1 MDLKLDDI
9 KLPISLNSRHD
20 VNMVC
25 QELRGIID
33 VAEQNNL
40 RQTSS
45 ATLPE
50 ISGLLKELATENN
63 VNLASTDESQKLLK
77 LIELVRDKAVQIH
90 VSFAAEPPV
99 DIMKK
104 LIVWFRSEIN
114 PKTIINV
121 GLQPSIAAGVVVRT
135 PNKLF
140 DFSLRQHL
148 ISNQDKLKAALGK

>member
-1 MDLKLDDI
+1 
-9 KLPISLNSRHD
+9 
-20 VNMVC
+20 MVC